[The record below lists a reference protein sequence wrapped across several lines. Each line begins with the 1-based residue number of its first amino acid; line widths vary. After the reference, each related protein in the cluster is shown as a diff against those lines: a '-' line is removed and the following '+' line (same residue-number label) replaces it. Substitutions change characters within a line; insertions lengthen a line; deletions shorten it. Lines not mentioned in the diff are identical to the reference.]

1 MEKSISD
8 IDKEYSDHLG
18 EEIDSINEFS
28 GDYFVEIDTEGMH
41 IKVDVQIMSGKLL
54 RLNLS
59 DKLEALIISE
69 AYKQYEDENE

>member
-1 MEKSISD
+1 MKTIID
-8 IDKEYSDHLG
+8 IDREYDEYLG
-18 EEIDSINEFS
+18 KEIDSINEFS
-28 GDYFVEIDTEGMH
+28 GDYFIELDTEDMR

-69 AYKQYEDENE
+69 AYKQYEDTE